1 MKFQKIILLLI
12 LTFIVSLNWFVD
24 MGVYV
29 RRGVVLL
36 TLGTILWVIFDQL
49 KASILQG
56 KHVLFV
62 FFVSFIC
69 ILLVLGTLLKTG
81 W

>member
-1 MKFQKIILLLI
+1 VKFRKIILLLI
-12 LTFIVSLNWFVD
+12 LTFIVALNGFVD
-24 MGVYV
+24 MEVYV

-36 TLGTILWVIFDQL
+36 TLGTILWVIFEQL
-49 KASILQG
+49 KAPILRG
-56 KHVLFV
+56 KLVLFV

-69 ILLVLGTLLKTG
+69 ILLVLGTLLKMG